1 MVRRI
6 RRSTVVFVEAVLA
19 VAAAGIAA
27 GAVLHNAL
35 GYALAGVAVLVGV
48 AGVVRF
54 GGRGLVDLAVDR
66 LHDRPDPEDQLGLS
80 RLVPQ
85 LHVAE
90 VRTRDGGGIGVA
102 GDGQGFVVALD
113 AGSTAPPGWALS
125 DLVAILVDDPARPAA
140 VQVLVEQHALGEN
153 ADPRFGPGRTY
164 RSLAVDGI
172 PLWNRVLLVIRHE
185 PAWAPE
191 TVETRG
197 GGATGARNALA
208 AVAGRTVAR
217 ARQDRIRLRPLGAAE
232 LTAVL
237 RDLGPPPDAASD
249 TVADGAPADDIVV
262 SVPLARDD
270 ALGALLPELAALDVA
285 RSVVSVTASAVD
297 HSLWAVA
304 RLTDPRPAVAAEAAA
319 ELVADGL
326 VTVAAGSAGRGRP
339 RDVAAGW
346 WRALARGRG
355 GGAPMTT
362 TDRLPAVRWR
372 EPRDVTAV
380 LDIPPAG
387 VLLGTDPE
395 GAPVVLPAVGP
406 RVTRLGV
413 VGDRRIAGLIAYR
426 LLGVGCLLRIATA
439 APDRWRH
446 LAGVAGGRASVGPS
460 AAGWPPPHAAGGP
473 PLLLS
478 DLDAAPDHLARND
491 RPGTVVHVVNS
502 VPPGGAYWS
511 AVDAVVVTGP
521 GHGSALAR
529 LLGRDDARALDRI
542 GRAQLG
548 LLDHHRAVTVTPVLA
563 AGE

>member
-270 ALGALLPELAALDVA
+270 AT
-285 RSVVSVTASAVD
+285 RRTASGVGRARRRTQRRLGDGQRRRSQPVGRGSP
-297 HSLWAVA
+297 HGPAARRGRRRPQPSSSRTAWSPRCRRLSRTRASSRRCRWAVA
-304 RLTDPRPAVAAEAAA
+304 RARSRAWWRGADDDDGPAAGRPLARAPRRDGGARHPARPACCWGRIRKGRRWCCPRSGRVSP
-319 ELVADGL
+319 
-326 VTVAAGSAGRGRP
+326 GSG
-339 RDVAAGW
+339 
-346 WRALARGRG
+346 
-355 GGAPMTT
+355 
-362 TDRLPAVRWR
+362 
-372 EPRDVTAV
+372 
-380 LDIPPAG
+380 
-387 VLLGTDPE
+387 
-395 GAPVVLPAVGP
+395 
-406 RVTRLGV
+406 
-413 VGDRRIAGLIAYR
+413 
-426 LLGVGCLLRIATA
+426 
-439 APDRWRH
+439 
-446 LAGVAGGRASVGPS
+446 
-460 AAGWPPPHAAGGP
+460 
-473 PLLLS
+473 
-478 DLDAAPDHLARND
+478 
-491 RPGTVVHVVNS
+491 
-502 VPPGGAYWS
+502 WS
-511 AVDAVVVTGP
+511 ATGASP
-521 GHGSALAR
+521 G
-529 LLGRDDARALDRI
+529 
-542 GRAQLG
+542 
-548 LLDHHRAVTVTPVLA
+548 
-563 AGE
+563 